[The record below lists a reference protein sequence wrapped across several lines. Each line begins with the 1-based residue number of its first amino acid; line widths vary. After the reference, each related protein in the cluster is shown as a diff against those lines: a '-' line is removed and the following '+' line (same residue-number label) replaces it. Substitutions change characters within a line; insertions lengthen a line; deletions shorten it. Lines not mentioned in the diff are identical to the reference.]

1 MQIQKQEAWEGI
13 LCNREAKGARRTP
26 WPPELASLVRAVAP
40 DVVDSRAV
48 LLDGGRGSPA
58 VEGEEG
64 VDALGAVL
72 PHRHVRRARGTSG
85 DEQGGGGKAVRG
97 AR

>member
-1 MQIQKQEAWEGI
+1 MQSRGQGGQ
-13 LCNREAKGARRTP
+13 AKPPG
-26 WPPELASLVRAVAP
+26 PPELASLVRAVAP

-72 PHRHVRRARGTSG
+72 PHRHVRRRAGGTSD
-85 DEQGGGGKAVRG
+85 DEQGGSKSGRG
-97 AR
+97 AP